1 MKCPFVIKVCSKCGR
16 LLVAYNGN
24 FHKKKNGKYGLRAN
38 CKGCQKQW
46 RENNEESIK
55 ENRKEYYRNNKEKEF
70 ERHKQWR
77 KDNPDKIKGY
87 SKKYREDNKD
97 KIKEYKKDNN
107 EHIKEQQK
115 KWRENNP
122 QYHKE
127 YQKEYRKNNPE
138 KEFNKNSKRRLKE
151 ESQGK
156 GVTKEQWLEMMNFFN
171 WRCAYS
177 GEKLTNSNRTIDHI
191 IPLSL
196 GGKNEIWNCVPM
208 YANYNFSK
216 YNNDMLEWYTR
227 QPFYSEERLNKIY
240 KWIEYAKDIYLQQ

>member
-1 MKCPFVIKVCSKCGR
+1 MKCPFVIKICSKCGK

-38 CKGCQKQW
+38 CKRCQKQW

-55 ENRKEYYRNNKEKEF
+55 EKKKEYYKNNKENEL
-70 ERHKQWR
+70 ERCNQWR
-77 KDNPDKIKGY
+77 KNNPNKIKEY
-87 SKKYREDNKD
+87 SKKYYENNKD

-107 EHIKEQQK
+107 ERVREQQK

-138 KEFNKNSKRRLKE
+138 KEFNKSSKRRLKE
-151 ESQGK
+151 ENQGK
-156 GVTKEQWLEMMNFFN
+156 GITKEQWLEMMIFFN
-171 WRCAYS
+171 WKCAYS
-177 GEKLTNSNRTIDHI
+177 GEKLTNDNRTIDHI
-191 IPLSL
+191 MPLSL
-196 GGKNEIWNCVPM
+196 GGENEIWNCVPM

-216 YNNDMLEWYTR
+216 CNNDMLEWYAQ

-240 KWIEYAKDIYLQQ
+240 EWIEYAKNMYI